1 MFFQATFRKLVAR
14 AGASTSESTGNCLAQ
29 DDTVLVDAT
38 STYTPPDVRPVQ
50 DDLCAAN
57 SCFSVENVPSS
68 CLLVENVLVYMT
80 SYVARKVML
89 TVSCVECRC
98 ALVGEPT
105 KGDEKTHC
113 LLTLKNQGGLLVPS
127 KGLIRVITVSE
138 SCLRALTG
146 TRKLSHSASRLRLQS
161 EVVGILGL
169 EDVFCL
175 RDHIAETSSGINN
188 HGLSLIRIAVGRFF
202 DARIHHIA
210 RLQMSDLQDVSMRQK
225 NTRSVIFLGQ

>member
-1 MFFQATFRKLVAR
+1 MVQLKATFRKLVAR
-14 AGASTSESTGNCLAQ
+14 AGASTSGSTGNCLAQ
-29 DDTVLVDAT
+29 DGTVLVDAT
-38 STYTPPDVRPVQ
+38 STYTPPDVRPGQ

-68 CLLVENVLVYMT
+68 CLLVENVLVYMAG
-80 SYVARKVML
+80 YVARKVML

-161 EVVGILGL
+161 EVMGILGL
-169 EDVFCL
+169 EDVFC
-175 RDHIAETSSGINN
+175 IAETSSGIDN

-210 RLQMSDLQDVSMRQK
+210 KLHMSDLQDVSMRQK
-225 NTRSVIFLGQ
+225 NTRSVIFLRQ